1 MTENNY
7 YSTTVAIWSRKRSG
21 RPSYTSTATMSYTKS
36 GLQAAE
42 VTESCHCHLYS
53 AELCPYKY
61 LPTNFPVLTV
71 CSSEQNAAGSI

>member
-1 MTENNY
+1 MTRQTMTENNY

-42 VTESCHCHLYS
+42 VTES
-53 AELCPYKY
+53 
-61 LPTNFPVLTV
+61 
-71 CSSEQNAAGSI
+71 